1 MTLPPPIISQ
11 SGDDQLKAIN
21 FIDSLLAFI
30 DTINHKVGRLTSFF
44 IVGMLVPILF
54 EIVQRYILNKPT
66 LWAHEL
72 STFFF
77 GASWVLGAGYTFLLG
92 GHVNMDIFY
101 NKCTR
106 RKKAVLDII
115 TFVATFIFC
124 FFMLK
129 ESIELAIRSWSIK
142 EISESL
148 WAPPLYPIKTILPI
162 GVLLLLL
169 QSMAKFIRDVG
180 LAITGREVF
189 SPPKY
194 KKI

>member
-1 MTLPPPIISQ
+1 M
-11 SGDDQLKAIN
+11 KAIN
-21 FIDSLLAFI
+21 FINSILLFI
-30 DTINHKVGRLTSFF
+30 DTVNHKVGRFTSFF

-54 EIVQRYILNKPT
+54 EVVQRYILNRPT

-77 GASWVLGAGYTFLLG
+77 GASWVMGAGYTFLLG
-92 GHVNMDIFY
+92 GHVNMDVFY
-101 NKCTR
+101 SKYTR

-115 TFVATFIFC
+115 TYACTFTFC
-124 FFMLK
+124 FFMFTETVEMAA
-129 ESIELAIRSWSIK
+129 ESWAIK
-142 EISESL
+142 EISETL
-148 WAPPLYPIKTILPI
+148 WAPPLYPIKTLLPI

-169 QSMAKFIRDVG
+169 QSLNKFIRDMG

-194 KKI
+194 NKI

>member
-1 MTLPPPIISQ
+1 M
-11 SGDDQLKAIN
+11 KAIN
-21 FIDSLLAFI
+21 FIDSILAFI
-30 DTINHKVGRLTSFF
+30 DTVNHKVGRLTSFF
-44 IVGMLVPILF
+44 IVGMLAPILI
-54 EIVQRYILNKPT
+54 EVVLRYIVNRPT
-66 LWAHEL
+66 IWAHEL

-92 GHVNMDIFY
+92 GHVNMDVFY
-101 NKCTR
+101 NKCTL
-106 RKKAVLDII
+106 RKKAILDII
-115 TFVATFIFC
+115 TYVCTFTFC

-129 ESIELAIRSWSIK
+129 ESIEMAARSWAMK
-142 EISESL
+142 EISDTL

-169 QSMAKFIRDVG
+169 QSLNKFIRDMG